1 MGLLP
6 FPGSRA
12 VSRVPRVYLPPNTFF
27 DHTVR
32 PPADTVHYLNRVLR
46 LRPGDRWAALDG
58 QRRSW
63 LCEIVDKEAARK
75 IEDWPAVP
83 PLPVSVTIGLALCK
97 GSRFEDA
104 LEKLA
109 ELGVVRVVPL
119 ETDRTERGLP
129 SEARSRRWQEIGL
142 SGSALANRLVPLQ
155 VEPAQTLTEFI
166 VGLDSAHA
174 VYCHHD
180 GAGASEVFRHP
191 RKDYTLL
198 IGPEGGFSPT
208 ELDLL
213 QGKASRVSLGP
224 LTLRV
229 ETAAVCAAALALHLS
244 AP

>member
-1 MGLLP
+1 M
-6 FPGSRA
+6 SR
-12 VSRVPRVYLPPNTFF
+12 VSRLYLPPNAFF
-27 DHTVR
+27 DHIVR
-32 PPADTVHYLNRVLR
+32 PDADAVHYLNRVLR

-63 LCEIVDKEAARK
+63 LCEIVDKETSRK

-83 PLPVSVTIGLALCK
+83 PLPIRVTVGLALCK

-109 ELGVVRVVPL
+109 ELGVMRVVPL
-119 ETDRTERGLP
+119 ETERTERGLP
-129 SEARSRRWQEIGL
+129 SEARRRRWQEIGL

-155 VEPAQTLTEFI
+155 VEPAQSLAEF
-166 VGLDSAHA
+166 VAGLDPARS

-191 RKDYTLL
+191 RNDYTLL
-198 IGPEGGFSPT
+198 IGPEGGFAPA
-208 ELDLL
+208 ELELL
-213 QGKASRVSLGP
+213 QSKASRVSLGP

-244 AP
+244 AIRKEFS